1 MRNKRLVILHL
12 MMLFKYII
20 DVETVRI
27 DMKNN
32 IIQSRQQSLIHYWS
46 FNSHVQD
53 LIGGA
58 HFFKGFQVGLTK
70 DRFNRPFS
78 ALNFNTGFYQIPSIN
93 YFPNSQFTI
102 TSWVYLRQYNSWS
115 RLFEFCTDYQLE
127 SIGYSF
133 WSTNNQQNSTL
144 FLYDSQKTSTFLTG
158 LQIQLNTWTHIA
170 ITYGN
175 NDFMVYHNSNIVN
188 KFTTAGS
195 PIINKAK
202 LYNYIGKSC
211 NSANPNLDGILDEFK
226 IFDKSLNQQE
236 IKHEMIY

>member
-1 MRNKRLVILHL
+1 MLIILHL
-12 MMLFKYII
+12 MMLLKSII

-46 FNSHVQD
+46 FNSNVQD

-58 HFFKGFQVGLTK
+58 HFFKGFHVGLTK

-78 ALNFNTGFYQIPSIN
+78 ALSFNTGFYQIPSIN

-102 TSWVYLRQYNSWS
+102 TSWAYLRQYNSWS
-115 RLFEFCTDYQLE
+115 RLFEFCTAYQLE

-144 FLYDSQKTSTFLTG
+144 FLYDSLKWKQTLCW
-158 LQIQLNTWTHIA
+158 IANTIKYLDTH
-170 ITYGN
+170 
-175 NDFMVYHNSNIVN
+175 
-188 KFTTAGS
+188 
-195 PIINKAK
+195 
-202 LYNYIGKSC
+202 C
-211 NSANPNLDGILDEFK
+211 NHL
-226 IFDKSLNQQE
+226 
-236 IKHEMIY
+236 